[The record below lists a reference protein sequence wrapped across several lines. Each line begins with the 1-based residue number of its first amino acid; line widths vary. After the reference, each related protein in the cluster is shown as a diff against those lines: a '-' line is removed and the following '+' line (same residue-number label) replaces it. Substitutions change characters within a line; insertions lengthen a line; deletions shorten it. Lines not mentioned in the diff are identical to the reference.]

1 MNNLKI
7 FLSYDRRTQWIYLE
21 AFIMLGWARLMKSRP
36 FAKIAPSLGTQMIE
50 TSYTSIETDQTVL
63 RLISQAIDRM
73 SKHTFWESMCLVKAM
88 AAMKMLERR
97 RIESTMYLGT
107 AKDESGKLI
116 AHAWLRS
123 GPYYITGHE
132 VMNRFTVV
140 SKFAKQLNSNKGG
153 QSL

>member
-1 MNNLKI
+1 MKSVNNIRI
-7 FLSYDRRTQWIYLE
+7 FLSYDWRTQMIYLE

-36 FAKIAPSLGTQMIE
+36 FAKIAPSLGMQMIE
-50 TSYTSIETDQTVL
+50 TSYTLIESDQAAL
-63 RLISQAIDRM
+63 RLVSQAIDRM
-73 SKHTFWESMCLVKAM
+73 SRHTIWESMCLVKAI

-132 VMNRFTVV
+132 VMHRFTIV
-140 SKFAKQLNSNKGG
+140 SKFAKELK
-153 QSL
+153 